1 MDPIAVV
8 SHRDV
13 PPDPSIADAVGT
25 HHDLPTALADL
36 VDNAIDAGAGRVHV
50 RFLTSGGALTGLLV
64 IDDGRGMD
72 AAVIDAAMTFA
83 RRRDY
88 GERDL
93 GHYGLGLKA
102 ASLSQA
108 DVLDVLSRAVGGVPV
123 GRRIAKDR
131 PTRVAT
137 LDPGQVAGAM
147 ADRSLRIPGAPM
159 SHGTVVRWQGV
170 RTALTSSDL
179 AECTAW
185 LSTLTERIRAHLG
198 LVFNRLLARGSVSIG
213 IDEFDLDI
221 GEAGVIR
228 RVDALDPLVSGRR
241 GPIRVALN
249 GDIHGI
255 AFELRATIL
264 TRRTLK
270 SSEVAASARASRSHQ
285 GQGLYV
291 YRKDR
296 LLQMGG
302 WGSLVREDRDHEY
315 LRLSFDLDDD
325 LIAYAQINPEKSGVV
340 LAADLREAMQ
350 RARSDD
356 GMRLSDLL
364 KRGREAAKK
373 ARSRQRRPIFLVEP
387 GRGLSR
393 CMYDAFDA
401 VVEFSDSEP
410 VDIRWKRLEGPSLVD
425 VDLKN
430 RALWIN
436 DNYRRVFGGSAH
448 PEDVPLLKTL
458 LLLIYSRYFE
468 KSYLGDRA
476 KREVAAWDE
485 LIRAALGEELESRS
499 IEKGVSQ

>member
-1 MDPIAVV
+1 
-8 SHRDV
+8 
-13 PPDPSIADAVGT
+13 
-25 HHDLPTALADL
+25 
-36 VDNAIDAGAGRVHV
+36 
-50 RFLTSGGALTGLLV
+50 
-64 IDDGRGMD
+64 
-72 AAVIDAAMTFA
+72 
-83 RRRDY
+83 
-88 GERDL
+88 
-93 GHYGLGLKA
+93 
-102 ASLSQA
+102 
-108 DVLDVLSRAVGGVPV
+108 
-123 GRRIAKDR
+123 
-131 PTRVAT
+131 
-137 LDPGQVAGAM
+137 
-147 ADRSLRIPGAPM
+147 
-159 SHGTVVRWQGV
+159 
-170 RTALTSSDL
+170 
-179 AECTAW
+179 
-185 LSTLTERIRAHLG
+185 
-198 LVFNRLLARGSVSIG
+198 
-213 IDEFDLDI
+213 
-221 GEAGVIR
+221 
-228 RVDALDPLVSGRR
+228 
-241 GPIRVALN
+241 
-249 GDIHGI
+249 
-255 AFELRATIL
+255 
-264 TRRTLK
+264 
-270 SSEVAASARASRSHQ
+270 
-285 GQGLYV
+285 
-291 YRKDR
+291 
-296 LLQMGG
+296 MGG

-350 RARSDD
+350 KARSDD

-436 DNYRRVFGGSAH
+436 DNYRRVLGGSAH